1 MAGVPGYSRR
11 GVSELRTTSEVDK
24 IKIAPT
30 SPRIKARAALNVSAL
45 STMSGKG
52 SPVKGIVFGSTGKST
67 YQSSRPEP
75 MKNLIQANGSLRS
88 PTMATKYLHSQN

>member
-1 MAGVPGYSRR
+1 MAGVPGYSGR

-24 IKIAPT
+24 SKIAPT
-30 SPRIKARAALNVSAL
+30 SPHIKARAGLNVSAL
-45 STMSGKG
+45 STISARG
-52 SPVKGIVFGSTGKST
+52 SPVKGIVFGSPGKST

-75 MKNLIQANGSLRS
+75 MKNLISANGSLRN